1 MKIGGN
7 AIPPSIQQNKTEKRF
22 TGWMTGFL
30 LSINKLMDD
39 LIERTRQHLDEEH
52 DGEQELLNEVI
63 SLRTGLIGAGLAKT
77 KQYANQIDQE
87 VRSLKGNAGKLKR
100 SKNPENTN
108 DALADTLETIGNL
121 FHLNRKMVMYSAL
134 TAAATGMDSARQTKI
149 LRKMEKN
156 SKRR

>member
-1 MKIGGN
+1 
-7 AIPPSIQQNKTEKRF
+7 
-22 TGWMTGFL
+22 MT
-30 LSINKLMDD
+30 D
-39 LIERTRQHLDEEH
+39 LVESTRQYLNEDPD
-52 DGEQELLNEVI
+52 DGEQEILNEFI

-77 KQYANQIDQE
+77 KQYANQIDQQ

-100 SKNPENTN
+100 SKTPENTN
-108 DALADTLETIGNL
+108 DALADALETIGNL
-121 FHLNRKMVMYSAL
+121 FYLNRKMVMYSAL

>member
-1 MKIGGN
+1 
-7 AIPPSIQQNKTEKRF
+7 
-22 TGWMTGFL
+22 
-30 LSINKLMDD
+30 MDD

-77 KQYANQIDQE
+77 KQYANQIDQQ
-87 VRSLKGNAGKLKR
+87 VRSLKGDANKLKR
-100 SKNPENTN
+100 SKTPENTN
-108 DALADTLETIGNL
+108 DALADALETIGNL
-121 FHLNRKMVMYSAL
+121 FYLNRKMVMYSAL